1 MVSGHDRR
9 AARQRSHPR
18 GRPARRLPERT
29 RGDRDR
35 RQGAADRRARPDGR
49 QAARGNELRAR
60 GRDPAARRRARG
72 PGADRRARRRRGL
85 GADPQRARA
94 GERPGAARSLPGD
107 QRLPER
113 ERGPQPQERQPLDR
127 GVADRAGDGSRPR
140 PRGGAALR
148 GRHQREL
155 RLPVRGRRAA
165 GARVRDRRAP
175 ARCRRAGDRLRRHH
189 RDGQPAPGPGLLRA
203 RARGARRRR
212 RADRALPQHPRPGAG
227 ERARR
232 ARDRVRVLRVE
243 LRRARGLPGATRR
256 HRQHRHGR
264 PRVDAPRDGRRNRH
278 RPGGSAGRHARRG
291 RGPRAPTRIAHARG
305 GPSRVASRI
314 GCGAMSSTIKKVG
327 VLGAGLMGHG
337 IAQVTAAAGYDVV
350 LREVDDAAL
359 QKGIGKIEKQLAKAV
374 EKGRSS
380 QEDADAVLGRIHGT
394 TDYADLADCDLVIE
408 AITEDLALK
417 REMWKE
423 VDAIVKPEAVFATNT
438 SSLAVIDQA
447 ASTSRP
453 GQFVGL
459 HYFNPAQ
466 VMKLVEVIRAVTT
479 SDDAFDTAQS
489 FAQAQGKL
497 AIPTKDKAGFI
508 VNRLLVPYMLDA
520 MRAYEEGVGSV
531 DEIDEAMKAGAG
543 HPMGPLT
550 LADFVGLDTLGSIC
564 DVLFDEFRERRFAQ
578 PPTLRKMLSAGWYG
592 RKSGMGFYD
601 YSGEEPVPNKGI

>member
-1 MVSGHDRR
+1 
-9 AARQRSHPR
+9 
-18 GRPARRLPERT
+18 
-29 RGDRDR
+29 
-35 RQGAADRRARPDGR
+35 
-49 QAARGNELRAR
+49 
-60 GRDPAARRRARG
+60 
-72 PGADRRARRRRGL
+72 
-85 GADPQRARA
+85 
-94 GERPGAARSLPGD
+94 
-107 QRLPER
+107 
-113 ERGPQPQERQPLDR
+113 
-127 GVADRAGDGSRPR
+127 
-140 PRGGAALR
+140 
-148 GRHQREL
+148 
-155 RLPVRGRRAA
+155 
-165 GARVRDRRAP
+165 
-175 ARCRRAGDRLRRHH
+175 
-189 RDGQPAPGPGLLRA
+189 
-203 RARGARRRR
+203 
-212 RADRALPQHPRPGAG
+212 
-227 ERARR
+227 
-232 ARDRVRVLRVE
+232 
-243 LRRARGLPGATRR
+243 
-256 HRQHRHGR
+256 
-264 PRVDAPRDGRRNRH
+264 
-278 RPGGSAGRHARRG
+278 
-291 RGPRAPTRIAHARG
+291 
-305 GPSRVASRI
+305 
-314 GCGAMSSTIKKVG
+314 MSSEIKKVG

-359 QKGIGKIEKQLAKAV
+359 QKGIGRIDKQLAKAV

-380 QEDADAVLGRIHGT
+380 QEDADAVRGRIQGT
-394 TDYADLADCDLVIE
+394 TDYDDLADCDLVIE

-417 REMWKE
+417 REMWKA

-453 GQFVGL
+453 AQFVGL

-479 SDDAFDTAQS
+479 SDDAFQAAQA

-601 YSGEEPVPNKGI
+601 YSGEAPAPNPGI